1 MGGLGLPHE
10 RRVVQRQLL
19 QRLLQRLVLVAVDGK
34 QARELHRLG
43 LAVARKRLGAG
54 VRRPGKGVAHANG
67 LGVLQARDHV
77 ADLANRQRINRGL
90 GRTLDAHAVDQKV
103 ALGLHHTQRIA
114 LFDGTIE
121 DAHRS
126 HHTAILVKV
135 RIQNERFERSACI
148 ALRRRDQKDDGL
160 KQIVNALARLTGDAH
175 GIVGRNRQVVLDLG
189 LDLVGMG
196 RGQVDL
202 VDGRHN
208 VQIGV
213 HGERRVRDGL
223 RLDALR
229 GVDNEHRALTGCQ
242 RARDLIG
249 KVHVARRIDQI
260 ELIRLA
266 IVGVIRHANGI
277 GLDRDAALAL
287 DIHGVEQ
294 LRLHVALVDGMGE
307 LENAVTDRG
316 LAMVDVRNNREVAD
330 VGNVN

>member
-1 MGGLGLPHE
+1 M
-10 RRVVQRQLL
+10 QLIEGVAQIL
-19 QRLLQRLVLVAVDGK
+19 VVLVVDRE
-34 QARELHRLG
+34 QARVDHGLG

-54 VRRPGKGVAHANG
+54 VRGPREGIAHPHG
-67 LGVLQARDHV
+67 LGVLQARDHIS
-77 ADLANRQRINRGL
+77 DLADRQRVDRGL

-103 ALGLHHTQRIA
+103 ALGLHHKQGIA

-135 RIQNERFERSACI
+135 RIQNERFERSVCI
-148 ALRRRDQKDDGL
+148 ALRRRNQKDNGL
-160 KQIVNALARLTGDAH
+160 QQIVNALAGLARDAH
-175 GIVGRNRQVVLDLG
+175 SIIGRDRQVILDLG
-189 LDLVGMG
+189 LNLIGMG

-213 HGERRVRDGL
+213 HGERRVGNGL

-229 GVDNEHRALTGCQ
+229 GVDNEYRALTGCQ

-260 ELIRLA
+260 ELIRLT
-266 IVGVIRHANGI
+266 IVGVIGNADGI
-277 GLDRDAALAL
+277 GLDRNAALAL

-294 LRLHVALVDGMGE
+294 LRLHVAFVDGMGE
-307 LENAVTDRG
+307 LEDAVTDRG
-316 LAMVDVRNNREVAD
+316 LAMVDMRNDREVAD

>member
-1 MGGLGLPHE
+1 M
-10 RRVVQRQLL
+10 
-19 QRLLQRLVLVAVDGK
+19 
-34 QARELHRLG
+34 
-43 LAVARKRLGAG
+43 
-54 VRRPGKGVAHANG
+54 
-67 LGVLQARDHV
+67 
-77 ADLANRQRINRGL
+77 
-90 GRTLDAHAVDQKV
+90 
-103 ALGLHHTQRIA
+103 
-114 LFDGTIE
+114 
-121 DAHRS
+121 S
-126 HHTAILVKV
+126 
-135 RIQNERFERSACI
+135 
-148 ALRRRDQKDDGL
+148 
-160 KQIVNALARLTGDAH
+160 
-175 GIVGRNRQVVLDLG
+175 
-189 LDLVGMG
+189 

-223 RLDALR
+223 RLNALR

-242 RARDLIG
+242 RARNLIG

-266 IVGVIRHANGI
+266 IVGHANGI

>member
-1 MGGLGLPHE
+1 
-10 RRVVQRQLL
+10 
-19 QRLLQRLVLVAVDGK
+19 
-34 QARELHRLG
+34 
-43 LAVARKRLGAG
+43 
-54 VRRPGKGVAHANG
+54 
-67 LGVLQARDHV
+67 
-77 ADLANRQRINRGL
+77 
-90 GRTLDAHAVDQKV
+90 
-103 ALGLHHTQRIA
+103 
-114 LFDGTIE
+114 
-121 DAHRS
+121 
-126 HHTAILVKV
+126 
-135 RIQNERFERSACI
+135 
-148 ALRRRDQKDDGL
+148 
-160 KQIVNALARLTGDAH
+160 
-175 GIVGRNRQVVLDLG
+175 
-189 LDLVGMG
+189 MG